1 MSEIPTGRR
10 DVAVVLG
17 TRPEIIKLAP
27 LIRLLGERARVVH
40 TGQHYDSALS
50 GTFFA
55 NFGLPAPHL
64 LLDGAMGPWGRGA
77 QIGELTAALARSF
90 VADPPRVVVVQG
102 DTNSTSAG
110 AQAAHY
116 CGIPVV
122 HVEAGLRSGDR
133 AMPEEI
139 NRLVVGVL
147 ADVHC
152 AATEEAAAN
161 LLATGTARERIRVTG
176 NTVVEATLMSLP
188 DAAGRDR
195 TARELG
201 IDGPF
206 VLATV
211 HRSENTDSPER
222 LRALLTALAGLG
234 ERVVMPLH
242 PRTGDRVK
250 QFGLEHLLA
259 PIDVTDPVDHP
270 TFLALADRARLLVSD
285 SGGVQEEVTVL
296 KKPLLVVRTSTERP
310 EAVAAGFSRL
320 VEPGAPLLD
329 AARAALDAP
338 GTHERLLATPSPY
351 GDGSASARIHALA
364 TALADGT
371 PLPCADGIPLPRT
384 APGH

>member
-1 MSEIPTGRR
+1 MSEIPPGRR

-27 LIRLLGERARVVH
+27 LIRLLGERARIVH
-40 TGQHYDSALS
+40 TGQHYDGALS

-55 NFGLPAPHL
+55 NFGLPQPHL
-64 LLDGAMGPWGRGA
+64 LLDGATGPWGRGA
-77 QIGELTAALARSF
+77 QIGELTAELARAF

-152 AATEEAAAN
+152 AATEQAAAN
-161 LLATGTARERIRVTG
+161 LLATGTAPERIRVTG

-188 DAAGRDR
+188 DPTERDR
-195 TARELG
+195 IVREHG
-201 IDGPF
+201 ADGPF

-211 HRSENTDSPER
+211 HRPENTDSFER
-222 LRALLTALAGLG
+222 LQALLTALAGLG

-242 PRTGDRVK
+242 PRTRAKAK
-250 QFGLEHLLA
+250 QLGLEHLLDR
-259 PIDVTDPVDHP
+259 IDVTDPVDHP

-285 SGGVQEEVTVL
+285 SGGIQEEATVL

-329 AARAALDAP
+329 AARAALEDP
-338 GTHERLLATPSPY
+338 DTHDRLLATASPY
-351 GDGSASARIHALA
+351 GDGTASAQIHALA
-364 TALADGT
+364 TALADGA
-371 PLPCADGIPLPRT
+371 PLPGT
-384 APGH
+384 APGR

>member
-1 MSEIPTGRR
+1 MSGIPSGGR

-27 LIRLLGERARVVH
+27 LIRLLGERARIVH
-40 TGQHYDSALS
+40 TGQHYDSSLS

-55 NFGLPAPHL
+55 NFGLPHPHL
-64 LLDGAMGPWGRGA
+64 LLDGATGPWGRGD
-77 QIGELTAALARSF
+77 QIGSLTSELARAF
-90 VADPPRVVVVQG
+90 VADPPRAVVVQG

-152 AATEEAAAN
+152 AATDRAAAN
-161 LLATGTARERIRVTG
+161 LLATGTAPERIRVTG

-188 DAAGRDR
+188 APGERDR
-195 TARELG
+195 IAREHG
-201 IDGPF
+201 AHGPF

-211 HRSENTDSPER
+211 HRPENTDSPER
-222 LRALLTALAGLG
+222 LRSLLTALAGIG

-242 PRTGDRVK
+242 PRTRAKAK
-250 QFGLEHLLA
+250 QFGLDGLLDRL
-259 PIDVTDPVDHP
+259 DVIDPVDHP
-270 TFLALADRARLLVSD
+270 TFLTLADRARLLVSD
-285 SGGVQEEVTVL
+285 SGGVQEEATVL

-320 VEPGAPLLD
+320 VEPGRPLLD
-329 AARAALDAP
+329 AARAALDDPDLHARLA
-338 GTHERLLATPSPY
+338 GTASPY
-351 GDGSASARIHALA
+351 GDGSASRQIHALA
-364 TALADGT
+364 TALADRA
-371 PLPCADGIPLPRT
+371 PLPGA
-384 APGH
+384 APVR

>member
-1 MSEIPTGRR
+1 MNDTPSARR

-17 TRPEIIKLAP
+17 TRPEIIKMAP
-27 LIRLLGERARVVH
+27 LIRLLDGRARIVH

-50 GTFFA
+50 GSFFA
-55 NFGLPAPHL
+55 NFGLPHPHL
-64 LLDGAMGPWGRGA
+64 LLDGATGPWGRGA
-77 QIGELTAALARSF
+77 QIGSLTAELARSF

-152 AATEEAAAN
+152 AATEQAAAN
-161 LLATGTARERIRVTG
+161 LLATGTAPERIRVTG

-188 DAAGRDR
+188 TPAERVR
-195 TARELG
+195 IAREHG
-201 IDGPF
+201 ADGPF
-206 VLATV
+206 VLATI
-211 HRSENTDSPER
+211 HRPENTDSPER
-222 LRALLTALAGLG
+222 LRALLTALTELG

-242 PRTGDRVK
+242 PRTRAK
-250 QFGLEHLLA
+250 AKEFGLEHLL
-259 PIDVTDPVDHP
+259 DGLTVTEPVDHP
-270 TFLALADRARLLVSD
+270 TFLALADRALLLVSD
-285 SGGVQEEVTVL
+285 SGGIQEEVTVL

-310 EAVAAGFSRL
+310 EAVSSGFSRL
-320 VEPGAPLLD
+320 VEPGPPLVD
-329 AARAALDAP
+329 AARAALADPHLGA
-338 GTHERLLATPSPY
+338 RLTDTASPY
-351 GDGSASARIHALA
+351 GDGTASRQIHALA
-364 TALADGT
+364 TALADGL
-371 PLPCADGIPLPRT
+371 PLPGTVPSR
-384 APGH
+384 

>member
-1 MSEIPTGRR
+1 MSEIPPGRR

-27 LIRLLGERARVVH
+27 LIRLLGERARIVH
-40 TGQHYDSALS
+40 TGQHYDGALS

-55 NFGLPAPHL
+55 NFGLPQPHL
-64 LLDGAMGPWGRGA
+64 LLDGATGPWGRGA
-77 QIGELTAALARSF
+77 QIGELTAELARAF

-152 AATEEAAAN
+152 AATEQAAAN
-161 LLATGTARERIRVTG
+161 LLATGTAPERIRVTG

-188 DAAGRDR
+188 DPTERDR
-195 TARELG
+195 IVREHG
-201 IDGPF
+201 ADGPF
-206 VLATV
+206 ALATV
-211 HRSENTDSPER
+211 HRPENTDSFER
-222 LRALLTALAGLG
+222 LQALLTALAGLG

-242 PRTGDRVK
+242 PRTRAKAK
-250 QFGLEHLLA
+250 QLGLEHLLDR
-259 PIDVTDPVDHP
+259 IDVTDPVDHP

-285 SGGVQEEVTVL
+285 SGGIQEEATVL

-329 AARAALDAP
+329 AARAALEDP
-338 GTHERLLATPSPY
+338 DTHDRLLATASPY
-351 GDGSASARIHALA
+351 GDGTASAQIHALA
-364 TALADGT
+364 TALADGA
-371 PLPCADGIPLPRT
+371 PLPGT
-384 APGH
+384 APGR

>member
-1 MSEIPTGRR
+1 MDASPSGRR

-27 LIRLLGERARVVH
+27 LIRLLGARARVVH

-55 NFGLPAPHL
+55 NFRLPAPHL
-64 LLDGAMGPWGRGA
+64 LLDGATGPWGRGA
-77 QIGELTAALARSF
+77 QIGALTAELARSF
-90 VADPPRVVVVQG
+90 VADPPRAVVVQG

-152 AATEEAAAN
+152 AATERAAAN
-161 LLATGTARERIRVTG
+161 LRATGTAPDRIRVTG

-188 DAAGRDR
+188 EPAERER
-195 TARELG
+195 IAREHG
-201 IDGPF
+201 TREPYVPY

-211 HRSENTDSPER
+211 HRPENTDAPER
-222 LRALLTALAGLG
+222 LEALLTSLAALGAP
-234 ERVVMPLH
+234 VVMPLH
-242 PRTGDRVK
+242 PRTRAK
-250 QFGLEHLLA
+250 AKEFGLERLL
-259 PIDVTDPVDHP
+259 DRLRVVDPVDHP

-285 SGGVQEEVTVL
+285 SGGVQEEATVL

-310 EAVAAGFSRL
+310 EAVDAGFSRL
-320 VEPGAPLLD
+320 VEPGPPLVA
-329 AARAALDAP
+329 AARALLDD
-338 GTHERLLATPSPY
+338 GDLDERLRATASPY
-351 GDGSASARIHALA
+351 GDGSASRRIHALA
-364 TALADGT
+364 TALADGE
-371 PLPCADGIPLPRT
+371 PLPRIE
-384 APGH
+384 AGQ

>member
-1 MSEIPTGRR
+1 MAHSTTGVR

-27 LIRLLGERARVVH
+27 LIRLLGDRARIVH
-40 TGQHYDSALS
+40 TGQHYDGALS

-55 NFGLPAPHL
+55 NFGLPEPHL
-64 LLDGAMGPWGRGA
+64 LLDGATGPWGRGA
-77 QIGELTAALARSF
+77 QIGSLTADLARSF
-90 VADPPRVVVVQG
+90 VTDPPRAVVVQG

-152 AATEEAAAN
+152 AATEDAAAN
-161 LLATGTARERIRVTG
+161 LLATGTAPERIRVTG
-176 NTVVEATLMSLP
+176 NTVVEATMMSLP
-188 DAAGRDR
+188 APADR
-195 TARELG
+195 ERIAREHRA
-201 IDGPF
+201 DGQF

-211 HRSENTDSPER
+211 HRPENTDDPAR
-222 LRALLTALAGLG
+222 LQALLTALGGLG
-234 ERVVMPLH
+234 LDVLLPLH
-242 PRTGDRVK
+242 PRTRAKIKD
-250 QFGLEHLLA
+250 FGLERALEPLT
-259 PIDVTDPVDHP
+259 VVEPVDHP

-285 SGGVQEEVTVL
+285 SGGIQEETTVL

-320 VEPGAPLLD
+320 VEPGRALLD
-329 AARAALDAP
+329 AARTALADPDLA
-338 GTHERLLATPSPY
+338 GRLLTTPSPF
-351 GDGSASARIHALA
+351 GDGSASQQIHAIA
-364 TALADGT
+364 VALADGAPVPGT
-371 PLPCADGIPLPRT
+371 APRPLPPQ
-384 APGH
+384 

>member
-1 MSEIPTGRR
+1 MSKTPSGIR

-27 LIRLLGERARVVH
+27 LIRLLGERARIVH

-55 NFGLPAPHL
+55 NFGLPQPHL
-64 LLDGAMGPWGRGA
+64 LLDGATGPWGRGA
-77 QIGELTAALARSF
+77 QIGELTAELARAF
-90 VADPPRVVVVQG
+90 VQDPPRVVVVQG

-110 AQAAHY
+110 AQAAQY

-133 AMPEEI
+133 TMPEEI

-152 AATEEAAAN
+152 AATEQAAAN
-161 LLATGTARERIRVTG
+161 LLATGTAPERIHVTG

-188 DAAGRDR
+188 DPEERDR
-195 TARELG
+195 IAREHG
-201 IDGPF
+201 VDGPF

-211 HRSENTDSPER
+211 HRPENTDSPER

-242 PRTGDRVK
+242 PRTRAKVK
-250 QFGLEHLLA
+250 QFGLEHLLDR
-259 PIDVTDPVDHP
+259 IDVTDPVDHP

-285 SGGVQEEVTVL
+285 SGGIQEEATVL

-310 EAVAAGFSRL
+310 EAVTAGFSRL
-320 VEPGAPLLD
+320 VEPGAPLQE
-329 AARAALDAP
+329 AARAALDHPDA
-338 GTHERLLATPSPY
+338 HDRLSATASPY
-351 GDGSASARIHALA
+351 GDGTASARIHALA

-371 PLPCADGIPLPRT
+371 PLPDTGTGR
-384 APGH
+384 